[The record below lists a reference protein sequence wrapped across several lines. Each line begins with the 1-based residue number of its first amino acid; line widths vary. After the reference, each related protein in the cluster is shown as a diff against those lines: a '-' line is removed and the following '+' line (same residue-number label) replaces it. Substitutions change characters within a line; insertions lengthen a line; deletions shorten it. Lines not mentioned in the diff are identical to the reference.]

1 VIRVEENVPERLR
14 QLNEGRL
21 ADRVIVC
28 TGAASASKQ
37 ALQCVDRGGNVL
49 FFAVPEPGVD
59 ISVPITDFWRNEV
72 TLMTSYGAGPGDLK
86 YALKLISE
94 RKVNVH
100 EMVTHRLSLGET
112 ELGFKLVAD
121 AGESLKV
128 IIEPQR

>member
-1 VIRVEENVPERLR
+1 MPARLR

-28 TGAASASKQ
+28 TGATSASKQ
-37 ALQCVDRGGNVL
+37 ALQSVDRGGTVL

-59 ISVPITDFWRNEV
+59 IHVPITDFWRNEV
-72 TLMTSYGAGPGDLK
+72 TLMTSYGAGPEDLK
-86 YALKLISE
+86 DALELISE

-100 EMVTHRLSLGET
+100 DMITHRLSLDEVG
-112 ELGFKLVAD
+112 LGFKLVAD